1 MHHADRHRAI
11 FCTVSRDSAARGG
24 LGRGLAL
31 VLALAVCAGRVHAD
45 SKKLTE
51 DQHIELLRGLTA
63 EYAKIK
69 VLLPRSK
76 AILEVS
82 SDGTWDNAKW
92 IATSRELGVA
102 GRVGDLIQVTHLGI
116 EKDRLVFELNGGNH
130 ADRKKWYDH
139 IQTGVGANTHP
150 ISQGGDANA
159 PAGVTL
165 ALTFGGPIGE
175 ITSADVKKMLKPVLD
190 FEKETVTQNYVDTL
204 PEPIKEA
211 VKAKKAIEGMDR
223 DQVLLA
229 VGRPL
234 RKSRETKDGTD
245 YEDWIYGEP
254 PGRVTFVTFTGDKV
268 VKVKET
274 YAGLGGTISDAS
286 STTP

>member
-1 MHHADRHRAI
+1 M
-11 FCTVSRDSAARGG
+11 T
-24 LGRGLAL
+24 
-31 VLALAVCAGRVHAD
+31 AVVVRAD
-45 SKKLTE
+45 SKKLTD
-51 DQHIELLRGLTA
+51 DQRIELLRGLTA

-76 AILEVS
+76 SILEFS
-82 SDGTWDNAKW
+82 SDGTWEKPKW
-92 IATSRELGVA
+92 IAASREFGVA
-102 GRVGDLIQVTHLGI
+102 GRVGDLIQVTHISI
-116 EKDRLVFELNGGNH
+116 EKDRIVFELNGGNH

-139 IQTGVGANTHP
+139 IQIGMGDATTP
-150 ISQGGDANA
+150 ISQGGATNA

-175 ITSADVKKMLKPVLD
+175 LNSADVKKLLQPILD
-190 FEKETVTQNYVDTL
+190 FDKETVTENYVDTL
-204 PEPIKEA
+204 PEPIKQA
-211 VKAKKAIEGMDR
+211 VKAKKAIEGMNR

-234 RKSRETKDGTD
+234 HKSRETRNGTD

-274 YAGLGGTISDAS
+274 YAGLGGSIAETSN
-286 STTP
+286 P

>member
-1 MHHADRHRAI
+1 MQK
-11 FCTVSRDSAARGG
+11 
-24 LGRGLAL
+24 LAL
-31 VLALAVCAGRVHAD
+31 VVIFSVASARLHAD

-51 DQHIELLRGLTA
+51 DQRIEILRGLSS

-76 AILEVS
+76 KALEFS
-82 SDGTWDNAKW
+82 SDGTWDHDVWQVAFK
-92 IATSRELGVA
+92 EFGPA
-102 GRVGDLIQVTHLGI
+102 GRVGDLIQVTHRVI
-116 EKDRLVFELNGGNH
+116 DKDRIVLELNGGMKSGK
-130 ADRKKWYDH
+130 RFLDH
-139 IQTGVGANTHP
+139 IQIGMGDTTSPITGPAT
-150 ISQGGDANA
+150 NA
-159 PAGVTL
+159 PGGTTV

-175 ITSADVKKMLKPVLD
+175 VTSAEIKKMLLPILD
-190 FEKETVTQNYVDTL
+190 FEKSSVTEHYVDTL

-211 VKAKKAIEGMDR
+211 VKAKKAIEGMNR

-229 VGRPL
+229 VGRPV
-234 RKSRETKDGTD
+234 RKTRESKEGTD

-274 YAGLGGTISDAS
+274 YAGLGGSVAE
-286 STTP
+286 TPQQP